1 MISVIGRAL
10 GFLQRIRILC
20 AGTDTE
26 RKKHFCSLCIQMYNS
41 PLTQTSP
48 EAFFYSCVIQDDSDL
63 FFLEI

>member
-10 GFLQRIRILC
+10 GFLQKIRILC

-26 RKKHFCSLCIQMYNS
+26 RKKHLCSLCLQMYNS
-41 PLTQTSP
+41 LTQTSP
-48 EAFFYSCVIQDDSDL
+48 EAFFYSCAIQDDSDL